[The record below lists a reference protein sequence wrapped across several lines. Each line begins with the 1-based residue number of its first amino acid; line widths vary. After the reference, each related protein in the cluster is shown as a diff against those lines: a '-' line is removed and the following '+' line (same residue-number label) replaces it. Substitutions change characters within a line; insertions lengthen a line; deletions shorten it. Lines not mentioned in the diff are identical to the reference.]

1 MILTPQQKYFR
12 NTSYSEVYM
21 DSPRGPVSIFS
32 LFHKKKCRHDINKF
46 KFNRNNKCSNLSS
59 QEWSLLKSLKKR
71 KNIVFKV
78 PDKGSVVVVWR
89 VDLYQKEAYGN
100 FLAPLFMQKLKKISL
115 SSTKKLSKIR
125 LTIL

>member
-1 MILTPQQKYFR
+1 MFQSFFAGVVATKE
-12 NTSYSEVYM
+12 SEKTEKH
-21 DSPRGPVSIFS
+21 S
-32 LFHKKKCRHDINKF
+32 
-46 KFNRNNKCSNLSS
+46 
-59 QEWSLLKSLKKR
+59 
-71 KNIVFKV
+71 FKV

-100 FLAPLFMQKLKKISL
+100 FLAPPFMQKLKKISL